1 MYYNGQI
8 RRQITATKKKTT
20 TKTSRIVCIF
30 YSPIVLVILCS
41 YSRVNITSYISAS
54 FRNFFYCD
62 RYTTY
67 GFLSFIFSIFNRCCA
82 CASYMETSNWKRLG
96 CYTKQ
101 NKKYKRN
108 HLKEALKC
116 IKVYYDVQCACRD
129 FFRKTMNKEQL
140 LYTIHIIYYKLII
153 RYHLPQFL
161 FIF

>member
-62 RYTTY
+62 IINVIDILLMDFSLLSSQ
-67 GFLSFIFSIFNRCCA
+67 FLIDVVHVHRI
-82 CASYMETSNWKRLG
+82 WKPQIENGLAAI
-96 CYTKQ
+96 Q
-101 NKKYKRN
+101 NKTKN
-108 HLKEALKC
+108 INE
-116 IKVYYDVQCACRD
+116 
-129 FFRKTMNKEQL
+129 
-140 LYTIHIIYYKLII
+140 II
-153 RYHLPQFL
+153 
-161 FIF
+161 